1 MIGTKAAV
9 FTGSLRVTFTGTGRR
24 SSEVFDDLLAA
35 TGWRPVS
42 ATRLLLKSG
51 AFAISAS
58 LPQVAP
64 RKKQTSVVI

>member
-1 MIGTKAAV
+1 
-9 FTGSLRVTFTGTGRR
+9 LRVTFTVTGRR
-24 SSEVFDDLLAA
+24 SPEVFDDLLAA

-64 RKKQTSVVI
+64 RKKANFCGHMISGLFSCELG